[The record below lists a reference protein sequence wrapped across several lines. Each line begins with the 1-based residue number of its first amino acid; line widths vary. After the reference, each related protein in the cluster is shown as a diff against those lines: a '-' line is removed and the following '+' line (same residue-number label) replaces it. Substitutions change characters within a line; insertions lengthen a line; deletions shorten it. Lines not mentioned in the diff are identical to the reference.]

1 MATRIDEL
9 EEIIDS
15 LPIDK
20 KTRLVEKIL
29 KSLHGTQKEVDQL
42 WAIEAEKRVE
52 EIKSG
57 KVKTIPAEKVFK
69 DIQKKYNK

>member
-20 KTRLVEKIL
+20 KMRLVEKIL
-29 KSLHGTQKEVDQL
+29 KNLHGTKKEVDQL

-52 EIKSG
+52 EIDSG
-57 KVKTIPAEKVFK
+57 KVKTIPAEKVFE
-69 DIQKKYNK
+69 DIQKKYDK